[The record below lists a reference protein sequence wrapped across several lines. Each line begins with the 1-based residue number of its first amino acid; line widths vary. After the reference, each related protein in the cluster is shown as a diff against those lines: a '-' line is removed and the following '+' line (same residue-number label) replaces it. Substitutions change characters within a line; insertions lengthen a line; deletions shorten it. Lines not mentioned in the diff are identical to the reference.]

1 MINLRHLKEFKA
13 NANLNPYSNPN
24 PRQSSVNLSL
34 YIVNLEKIK
43 NLLIELMLLNE

>member
-13 NANLNPYSNPN
+13 NPNPNPN
-24 PRQSSVNLSL
+24 PRQSSANLSL